1 MTEQSKIEKQ
11 LDNSS
16 TQSAAMDLTKSS
28 SAPMHLNAIEEKHS
42 ALLAKYHEISRIG
55 KGSQATMLKA
65 QDADNH
71 PVAIKVFSISDMEEW
86 KDQELFE
93 REIEVLK
100 KIHIDG
106 VPKYIE
112 TIRSAPYIYLIE
124 EYIEAQSLEKQI
136 ANGRKF
142 TIDESITIFER
153 TAEILR
159 ALGNYTPPVIHRDIK
174 PSNLLVDDHLHVWLV
189 DFGVVADNSKTFSMT
204 FAGTAG
210 YVAPEQL
217 YGKVSAASDIFS
229 LGATM
234 LHLITGISPCD
245 MRLKG
250 IQPDFDHY
258 LTASVPEWLK
268 MLIVR
273 MMATNPEERPQTGTE
288 LLALIHNRSNYTNKI
303 ANPSSKYIV
312 ITLIAIFFLAA
323 GVVCAFLNSVAASCA
338 LLFVAVAVAVAGII
352 IKIKIQR
359 GSSIETTNRNH
370 TSIEPEHK
378 PTSEFLELLK
388 KAENDDPFAQNEL
401 GDMYYNGTGVEKDYH
416 KAVEWY
422 QKSAIKR
429 IAKAQCNLG
438 YMYYNGFG
446 VEKDYQKAVEWYQ
459 KSANQGCAA
468 AQCNLGVMYRNG
480 FGVEKDYHKAI
491 ELYQK
496 AINQGNATAQ
506 YNLGFMYENGF
517 GVEKDYNLAVEW
529 YQKSANQGYANAQ
542 FNLGTMYQNGYGVEK
557 DYHIAVEW
565 YKKAAEQGDE
575 DAKKALHRLGK

>member
-28 SAPMHLNAIEEKHS
+28 SAPMPLNAIEEKHS
-42 ALLAKYHEISRIG
+42 ALLAQYHEISKIG

-65 QDADNH
+65 LDADNH
-71 PVAIKVFSISDMEEW
+71 PVAIKVFNISDMDEW

-93 REIEVLK
+93 REINVLK
-100 KIHIDG
+100 TIHLDG

-112 TIRSAPYIYLIE
+112 TIRADQYLYLIE

-136 ANGRKF
+136 ADGRKF

-153 TAEILR
+153 TAEILC

-217 YGKVSAASDIFS
+217 YGKASAASDIFS

-268 MLIVR
+268 MLIVQ

-303 ANPSSKYIV
+303 VKPSSKYIV

-323 GVVCAFLNSVAASCA
+323 GVVCTFLNLVAASCA
-338 LLFVAVAVAVAGII
+338 LLFVAVAMAVAGII

-359 GSSIETTNRNH
+359 GSSLETTNRNH

-401 GDMYYNGTGVEKDYH
+401 GDIYYNGTGVEKDYH

-429 IAKAQCNLG
+429 NAKAQCNLG
-438 YMYYNGFG
+438 YMYENGFG

-459 KSANQGCAA
+459 KSANLGCAN
-468 AQCNLGVMYRNG
+468 AQNNLGSMYRSG
-480 FGVEKDYHKAI
+480 FGVEMDYQKAVEWYQKSANQGNTAGQNNLGYMYQKGLGVEKDYI
-491 ELYQK
+491 
-496 AINQGNATAQ
+496 
-506 YNLGFMYENGF
+506 
-517 GVEKDYNLAVEW
+517 LAVEW
-529 YQKSANQGYANAQ
+529 YQKSANQGGARAQ
-542 FNLGTMYQNGYGVEK
+542 FNLGCLYYSGYGVEK
-557 DYHIAVEW
+557 DYHKAVEW
-565 YKKAAEQGDE
+565 YQKSAEQGDE
-575 DAKKALHRLGK
+575 DAKKALHQLGK